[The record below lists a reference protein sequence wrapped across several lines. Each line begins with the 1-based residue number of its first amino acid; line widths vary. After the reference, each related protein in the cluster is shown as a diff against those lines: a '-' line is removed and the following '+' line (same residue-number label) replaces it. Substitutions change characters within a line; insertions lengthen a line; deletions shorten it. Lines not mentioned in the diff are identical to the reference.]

1 MQVYHSLLFATT
13 KATIQTMEFRV
24 PRMNERESRA
34 WRGLI
39 AVTQLLPAALDAR
52 LQRDAQLTHFEFG
65 VLTILHTMRE
75 PAMRMTELADAT
87 NATLPRL
94 SNVCSRLEKR
104 GLIER
109 SPCADDRR
117 ATNVGLTT
125 AGRRALIHSIPD
137 HIATV
142 RSVVVDA
149 LSEEQLDALA
159 DITDTIIERLAS
171 LDDAAPPPAAS
182 RTAR

>member
-1 MQVYHSLLFATT
+1 
-13 KATIQTMEFRV
+13 
-24 PRMNERESRA
+24 MNERESRA

-65 VLTILHTMRE
+65 VLTILHTMRG
-75 PAMRMTELADAT
+75 PAMRMTELAEAT